1 MRVVDLWVQT
11 TLEEYIIEFVVESH
25 QYFSKVEVV
34 LSWGFWGKLLKEVAL
49 WIKVL
54 MMEEGLLVFQNLSM
68 EV

>member
-34 LSWGFWGKLLKEVAL
+34 LSWGF
-49 WIKVL
+49 
-54 MMEEGLLVFQNLSM
+54 
-68 EV
+68 